1 MASFR
6 LLLRYGGNMSSMLA
20 RNPGALRNVRLAASF
35 TAGSDMLLKNLATF
49 SEARPM
55 MQQITSPIIITPPSS
70 ISNAPALAL
79 CDMYNNGVAADI
91 ANGNDS
97 SRQVDFIS
105 APSQRIAPGAWTRR

>member
-1 MASFR
+1 
-6 LLLRYGGNMSSMLA
+6 MSSMLA

-35 TAGSDMLLKNLATF
+35 TAGSDMLLKKPATF
-49 SEARPM
+49 SEGRPM
-55 MQQITSPIIITPPSS
+55 MQPITSPIIITPTTS

-79 CDMYNNGVAADI
+79 CDMYYNNGVAADI
-91 ANGNDS
+91 ATGNDS